1 MAFSQLVVAL
11 VTSWLTHRVYLIVY
25 RLYFHRLAK
34 FPGPRLAAIS
44 TLYRAFYQI
53 WKDGKL
59 IEHATELHDLYGPVI
74 RISPNELHFR
84 SVAAYHDIYSAKFQG
99 TKDPDYYEHLGQ
111 STALFGLVDP
121 IQHGARFRLVAHLF
135 SKRHFDSLTARI
147 NAHISRFSQLLSL
160 SAQNQEIC
168 NLSFG
173 FRSVALDIV
182 NDFIFGDLPHK
193 FRQLKN
199 ETFLEPLAV
208 GTYDAMNWWIWLS
221 RNYPT
226 LLSLIQKMPSSWLQS
241 MTHAFEAPKIVVEL
255 VTSMVDDALT
265 VRPKD
270 WHERFFYCIVHG
282 LEGQNRNGSESASV
296 PSSVLVE
303 EVMGTMLGGVIDIAN
318 ILPYGAFQL
327 SQSPQLQDRL
337 YEELR
342 GAWTNITDPIP
353 DYETLCTLPLLNG
366 LVKESVRLTHG
377 VISGPP
383 RAVGPLGAVI
393 DGYSVPP
400 KSVVTTTSLY
410 LHMDADVFPQPETFD
425 PLRWVTG
432 NPKQME
438 NAIVA
443 FSKGRRMCP
452 AKHLAYMEMF
462 SIFAMLFRR
471 FQVSSYETD
480 IHDFDYSEYLSLHFR
495 GKPLRVKLRERPS

>member
-11 VTSWLTHRVYLIVY
+11 VISWLTHRVYLIVY

-59 IEHATELHDLYGPVI
+59 IEHATELHDLY
-74 RISPNELHFR
+74 
-84 SVAAYHDIYSAKFQG
+84 
-99 TKDPDYYEHLGQ
+99 
-111 STALFGLVDP
+111 
-121 IQHGARFRLVAHLF
+121 
-135 SKRHFDSLTARI
+135 
-147 NAHISRFSQLLSL
+147 
-160 SAQNQEIC
+160 
-168 NLSFG
+168 
-173 FRSVALDIV
+173 DIV

-241 MTHAFEAPKIVVEL
+241 MTQAFEAPKIVVEL

-282 LEGQNRNGSESASV
+282 LEGQNRNGSESANV

-400 KSVVTTTSLY
+400 K
-410 LHMDADVFPQPETFD
+410 PETFD

-471 FQVSSYETD
+471 FQVSSYET
-480 IHDFDYSEYLSLHFR
+480 E
-495 GKPLRVKLRERPS
+495 